1 MSLHW
6 NLSNS
11 PPGLDDH
18 NMMTQMMM
26 TTFLYTYIGPEE
38 RMQKQRKDNIS
49 SPAVRDN
56 IKMAPTSSP
65 RLSWTRRQV
74 SAPAPAERREAARVP
89 QEAAA
94 TRARRTSGRLPLP
107 LTSCAL
113 GESYTVLAAPSRST
127 SPPTFSRAGESRR
140 TRSRSSPASCQ
151 KPPSLQPGPPS
162 VVLCAL
168 TATQK
173 YEAQCN
179 MRYQNPVYN
188 RQVSANKSQSGSAH
202 PSTHTRH
209 PSRGRRQQ
217 QGGENPMICK

>member
-1 MSLHW
+1 
-6 NLSNS
+6 
-11 PPGLDDH
+11 
-18 NMMTQMMM
+18 
-26 TTFLYTYIGPEE
+26 
-38 RMQKQRKDNIS
+38 
-49 SPAVRDN
+49 
-56 IKMAPTSSP
+56 MAPTSSP
-65 RLSWTRRQV
+65 RLSWTRRQE

-162 VVLCAL
+162 VVLCAQ
-168 TATQK
+168 TAALSGAPK
-173 YEAQCN
+173 YETESHATA
-179 MRYQNPVYN
+179 MVLSTTDGA
-188 RQVSANKSQSGSAH
+188 RQPDVSQGQLIPALTPGIHPEKGYSSKVEKTQSFVIKLKIIVFSLQFQLRKYRMLVTQLY
-202 PSTHTRH
+202 SFMSRLSSRNTHRH
-209 PSRGRRQQ
+209 WT
-217 QGGENPMICK
+217 

>member
-107 LTSCAL
+107 PHELCTRRELHRPRRPLKKYIATYLLQSRREPENKVKIKSCKLSEA
-113 GESYTVLAAPSRST
+113 SILAA
-127 SPPTFSRAGESRR
+127 RAAQCRLMCSDCRTQRR
-140 TRSRSSPASCQ
+140 T
-151 KPPSLQPGPPS
+151 
-162 VVLCAL
+162 
-168 TATQK
+168 
-173 YEAQCN
+173 
-179 MRYQNPVYN
+179 
-188 RQVSANKSQSGSAH
+188 
-202 PSTHTRH
+202 
-209 PSRGRRQQ
+209 
-217 QGGENPMICK
+217 